1 MFAFAFS
8 LAFHTLA
15 AIIWVGGMFFAHV
28 ALRPAVAPLPPAER
42 LALWRRTLPR
52 FFAWVWA
59 CVAVLLASG
68 YGVLLLGYRG
78 GLGGGG
84 LHIDIMQA
92 TGTVMMVLFA
102 YLFFAPWQAFKRA
115 MAAADLTEAA
125 GALARIRQ
133 IVTINLTLGLF
144 TAAIGATGALWAY

>member
-84 LHIDIMQA
+84 IHIDIMQA
-92 TGTVMMVLFA
+92 TGSLMMVLFA

-115 MAAADLTEAA
+115 MAASELAEAI
-125 GALARIRQ
+125 GALARIRL
-133 IVTINLTLGLF
+133 IVTINLALGLF
-144 TAAIGATGALWAY
+144 TAAIGSTGALWAY